1 MFKLFMAFVLASVSM
16 TSVYA
21 SDAEKIEAR
30 LLQIIPDL
38 KIDGLQQLGDSGL
51 YEGVINGQVIYVT
64 RDGRYLME
72 GKVIDLESRTDVTE
86 LRRAEV
92 RRDTL
97 AAVDE
102 ASMISFLPEKQAVY
116 TLTVFTDIAC
126 GYCRILH
133 AQMAE
138 YHAQGIA
145 IRYMAYPRG
154 GVSSDAYQ
162 KLVNVW
168 CAKDQHQA
176 MTDAKAELELP
187 ELQCTNSVATH
198 FAIGNQLGVGGTPAM
213 FLENG
218 RMLPGYVPPKR
229 LRAVLDEMSK
239 AGQI

>member
-1 MFKLFMAFVLASVSM
+1 MFKLFMAAVLVSVSVA
-16 TSVYA
+16 SVYA

-51 YEGVINGQVIYVT
+51 YEGVINGQIIYVT

-102 ASMISFLPEKQAVY
+102 ASMISFLPEKQADY
-116 TLTVFTDIAC
+116 TLTVFTDIDC

-133 AQMAE
+133 GQMDQ

-154 GVSSDAYQ
+154 GVGSDAYQ

-187 ELQCTNSVATH
+187 ELQCTNAVATH

-218 RMLPGYVPPKR
+218 RMLPGYVPPQR

>member
-1 MFKLFMAFVLASVSM
+1 MFKLSTAVVLALVSM

-21 SDAEKIEAR
+21 SDAEKIAAR

-38 KIDGLQQLGDSGL
+38 EIEGLHQLGDSGL

-92 RRDTL
+92 RRQAL
-97 AAVDE
+97 AAVD
-102 ASMISFLPEKQAVY
+102 ASSIISFLPKQQAAY
-116 TLTVFTDIAC
+116 TLTVFTDIDC

-154 GVSSDAYQ
+154 GVGSDAYQ

-168 CAKDQHQA
+168 CALDQHEA

-187 ELQCTNSVATH
+187 ELQCHNPVESH
-198 FAIGNQLGVGGTPAM
+198 FAIGNQLGVAGTPAM

-218 RMLPGYVPPKR
+218 RMLPGYVPPQR
-229 LRAVLDEMSK
+229 LRALLDEMSK
-239 AGQI
+239 SGQI

>member
-1 MFKLFMAFVLASVSM
+1 MFKLFMAAVLASVSM
-16 TSVYA
+16 ASVYA

-51 YEGVINGQVIYVT
+51 YEGVINGQIIYVT

-102 ASMISFLPEKQAVY
+102 ASMISFLPEKQADY
-116 TLTVFTDIAC
+116 TLTVFTDIDC

-133 AQMAE
+133 GQMAA

-154 GVSSDAYQ
+154 GVGSDAYQ

-218 RMLPGYVPPKR
+218 RMLPGYVPPQR